1 MGRTQLK
8 TKLRRKVFVEET
20 QQPAAPAPTVEAL
33 LEKAQTLI
41 VQCDYELARKFIQR
55 ALEQR
60 PDNALAKEML
70 GVSHLELGEL
80 EQAKQIFTSL
90 ISEGGPSPPPPS
102 AHLYLAQLSEGDPHT
117 ALRHYQA
124 AVDILSTQLKGKER
138 ATDDNPDEGEVRK
151 NIVGAL
157 IAQVEVWMD
166 PEYDLCFDPAAEKTC
181 EDLLATALQVDPGNS
196 EALSSLA
203 SVRMSQQR
211 PDDARKCLEE
221 AWNRWKDLELDD
233 PKLPP
238 LESRISIVKLFLEL
252 GMFNEALLVLNGIMA
267 EDDQDV
273 EAWYLEGWCFFM
285 MAERARESGGAL
297 DDSELTFEN
306 LARDARDCLEACRT
320 IHTNLGH
327 PDKPLLE
334 HAQELIQQLDAAG
347 IKPSPL
353 EEDGDGNDEGEWEDE
368 DSGDEDVQ
376 MQ

>member
-33 LEKAQTLI
+33 LEKAQELI

-60 PDNALAKEML
+60 PDNAVAKEML

-90 ISEGGPSPPPPS
+90 ISGGGPSPPPPS
-102 AHLYLAQLSEGDPHT
+102 AHLYLAQLSEGDPHA

-151 NIVGAL
+151 NIIGAL

-252 GMFNEALLVLNGIMA
+252 GMFNEALLVLNGIMS

-285 MAERARESGGAL
+285 MAERARENGGAL
-297 DDSELTFEN
+297 DDSELTWEN

-320 IHTNLGH
+320 VCCTL
-327 PDKPLLE
+327 
-334 HAQELIQQLDAAG
+334 
-347 IKPSPL
+347 
-353 EEDGDGNDEGEWEDE
+353 
-368 DSGDEDVQ
+368 
-376 MQ
+376 